1 MIPSIIIPAYNPP
14 VTFPNL
20 LQSIRNITSIPIII
34 VDDGSN
40 SGIEIDPVYK
50 NIKLLKNQI
59 NNGKGFSLIK
69 GFHYAYDQGYTHC
82 ITLDADSQHDPS
94 LIPNFLLIDESVS
107 VACGRRAFKRPMPFK
122 RMLSNII
129 TSKIISLICHT
140 KVYDSQ
146 CGYRCYRV
154 RDICKEKFEEN
165 GFQFETEVLIKHLRK
180 GLRLSHIE
188 IPTIY
193 SNEGSAMQHFHDTL
207 KFINLIIRTLRKL

>member
-1 MIPSIIIPAYNPP
+1 
-14 VTFPNL
+14 
-20 LQSIRNITSIPIII
+20 
-34 VDDGSN
+34 
-40 SGIEIDPVYK
+40 
-50 NIKLLKNQI
+50 
-59 NNGKGFSLIK
+59 
-69 GFHYAYDQGYTHC
+69 
-82 ITLDADSQHDPS
+82 
-94 LIPNFLLIDESVS
+94 
-107 VACGRRAFKRPMPFK
+107 MPFK

-193 SNEGSAMQHFHDTL
+193 SNEDSAMKHFHDTL

>member
-1 MIPSIIIPAYNPP
+1 MKPSIIIPAYNPP

-20 LQSIRNITSIPIII
+20 LQSILNITSIPIII

-40 SGIEIDPVYK
+40 PGIQIDPGYK
-50 NIKLLKNQI
+50 KIILLKNKI
-59 NNGKGFSLIK
+59 NNGKGFSLLK
-69 GFHYAYDQGYTHC
+69 GFHYAYEQGYTHC

-94 LIPNFLLIDESVS
+94 LISNFLLIDENVS
-107 VACGRRAFKRPMPFK
+107 IVCGKRAFKGPMPFN
-122 RMLSNII
+122 RILSNII

-154 RDICKEKFEEN
+154 KDICKEKFEEN

-180 GLRLSHIE
+180 GLGLSHIE

-193 SNEGSAMQHFHDTL
+193 SNEGSAMQHIHDTL